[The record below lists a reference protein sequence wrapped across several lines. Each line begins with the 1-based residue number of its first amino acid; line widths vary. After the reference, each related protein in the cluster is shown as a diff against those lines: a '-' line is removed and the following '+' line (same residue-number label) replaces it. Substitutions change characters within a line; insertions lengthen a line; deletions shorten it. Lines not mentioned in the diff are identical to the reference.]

1 VEINP
6 RALEDLRVVNV
17 HGDKLRYA
25 EGEEQSGHREDADGF
40 AGQAAS
46 VLSGVCEVRRN
57 HYDAFGPSLPDGVE
71 GEEELDHA
79 RVLGRGGGVDH
90 DDVAVSHLR
99 SKPDI
104 ALAVREEPVL
114 NGRGFDAQK
123 VGDLSTRLLGART
136 GNQKHPNTFPFFTSS
151 KVDIGLFLGR
161 VRCEECTMFYC
172 ERAVEFDMKSLIVYF
187 SRTGNTRKVAEAI
200 HGLLGG
206 DLVEIREAGGR
217 GGPIGWLRSGME
229 SIRKMLP
236 RLQPIE
242 KEPSSYDLVVVG
254 TPIWASNMSSP
265 VRAFITR
272 YREEFPRTAF
282 FCTGDGDDPA
292 LVFGPMLELLGR
304 EPVATVGI
312 IGEERGDDL
321 GMEKIATFVEA
332 LKEAL

>member
-1 VEINP
+1 
-6 RALEDLRVVNV
+6 
-17 HGDKLRYA
+17 
-25 EGEEQSGHREDADGF
+25 
-40 AGQAAS
+40 
-46 VLSGVCEVRRN
+46 
-57 HYDAFGPSLPDGVE
+57 
-71 GEEELDHA
+71 
-79 RVLGRGGGVDH
+79 
-90 DDVAVSHLR
+90 
-99 SKPDI
+99 
-104 ALAVREEPVL
+104 
-114 NGRGFDAQK
+114 
-123 VGDLSTRLLGART
+123 
-136 GNQKHPNTFPFFTSS
+136 
-151 KVDIGLFLGR
+151 LFLGR